1 MSGKEKEKE
10 ISICHRDWTRN
21 RNTLKVNEYT
31 IRYDTIRY
39 DIEAGFFFYY
49 KTFLLLLLLLYTIY
63 IKIKGETFIII
74 IYKNYCWF

>member
-31 IRYDTIRY
+31 IRYD
-39 DIEAGFFFYY
+39 IEAGFFIT
-49 KTFLLLLLLLYTIY
+49 KLFLLLLLLLYTIY
-63 IKIKGETFIII
+63 IKIKGETFFL
-74 IYKNYCWF
+74 YYYYYL